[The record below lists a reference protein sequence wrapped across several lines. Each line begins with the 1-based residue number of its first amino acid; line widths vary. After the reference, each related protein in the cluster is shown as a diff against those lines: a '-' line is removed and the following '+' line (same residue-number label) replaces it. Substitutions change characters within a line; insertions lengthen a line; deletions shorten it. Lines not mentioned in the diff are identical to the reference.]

1 MKDKQFVILGGG
13 ISGLSAA
20 YYLKK
25 KIESEGRQD
34 HILLLEEASRVGGS
48 VHSISEKGFI
58 FDGGPRGF
66 LAGGRRTLQLCKDL
80 GIWDQLEVS
89 SDASRIRYIWKEGR
103 LHPLPKG
110 PLDLF
115 TSKVISWRE
124 IKTLLG
130 EYFRRNNASS
140 EDESVADF
148 ITRRFSKD
156 ILDNIVEL
164 LITGIYAGDPK
175 RLSVRSIFPKLRD
188 LEDQYGSIIKGFLKS
203 KKQKS
208 TESFDPEVMAINK
221 RKLVSFKGGMGVL
234 VDALYNDCHSF
245 MECNAEVQSIRFQ
258 DNNRAS
264 ISYEYDGSVKTIE
277 ADHIIFTTPAYVT
290 SNWLKSLSSEL
301 SELLAGIEYAHIH
314 VACLAY
320 HKKVHGYRGFGFL
333 SPRKEKLNILGCIWN
348 EMIFPPFAPSGSVN
362 LTAMYGGA
370 CHPEMQDWT
379 ADQLIS
385 ETLEDLQTTMGISD
399 PPDIVKTFFYDK
411 GIPQY
416 NIGHFDR
423 INRIMEIVKKNP
435 HVSLLGNYING
446 VGINDCV
453 RNSYQFIEDLEI

>member
-13 ISGLSAA
+13 ISGLSVA

-25 KIESEGRQD
+25 KIEDRGRKD
-34 HILLLEEASRVGGS
+34 RVLLLERSPQTGGA
-48 VHSISEKGFI
+48 VHSINEKGFI

-80 GIWDQLEVS
+80 GIWDQIEVS
-89 SDASRIRYIWKEGR
+89 SDASRIRYIWKGGQ

-115 TSKVISWRE
+115 TSKVINWQE

-130 EYFRRNNASS
+130 EYFKRNEAAS

-148 ITRRFSKD
+148 IARRFSKD

-175 RLSVRSIFPKLRD
+175 RLSARSIFPKLKD

-208 TESFDPEVMAINK
+208 TESFDPEVMAVSK

-234 VDALYNDCHSF
+234 VDTLYDKCRSF
-245 MECNAEVQSIRFQ
+245 MKCNAEVQSIHFQ
-258 DNNRAS
+258 DSDKAS
-264 ISYEYDGSVKTIE
+264 IAYKYNESIKTIE
-277 ADHIIFTTPAYVT
+277 ADHVIFTTPAYVT
-290 SNWLKSLSSEL
+290 ASWLKGLSSEL
-301 SELLAGIEYAHIH
+301 SDLLAGIDYAHIH

-320 HKKVHGYRGFGFL
+320 HKKVHDYSGFGFL
-333 SPRKEKLNILGCIWN
+333 SPRKEKLDILGCIWN
-348 EMIFPPFAPSGSVN
+348 DMVFPSFAPKGSVN

-370 CHPEMQDWT
+370 CHPEIKGWT
-379 ADQLIS
+379 EDHLIS
-385 ETLEDLQTTMGISD
+385 ETIKDLQTTMGISD
-399 PPDIVKTFFYDK
+399 PPDIVKTFLYDR

-453 RNSYQFIEDLEI
+453 RNSYQFAEDLEI

>member
-25 KIESEGRQD
+25 KIKDRGRKD
-34 HILLLEEASRVGGS
+34 RVLLLEKAPGVGGY
-48 VHSISEKGFI
+48 VQSINEQGFT

-80 GIWDQLEVS
+80 GIWDQIEVS
-89 SDASRIRYIWKEGR
+89 SDASRIRYIWKEDR

-115 TSKVISWRE
+115 TSKVINWRE
-124 IKTLLG
+124 IKTLMG
-130 EYFRRNNASS
+130 EYFKRNKASS

-175 RLSVRSIFPKLRD
+175 RLSARSIFPKLKD

-203 KKQKS
+203 KKQMS
-208 TESFDPEVMAINK
+208 TESFDPEVMAVSK

-234 VDALYNDCHSF
+234 VDTLYDKCCSF
-245 MECNAEVQSIRFQ
+245 IEYGVEVKSITFQ
-258 DNNRAS
+258 DNYKAS
-264 ISYEYDGSVKTIE
+264 ISYHHNDSIKTIE
-277 ADHIIFTTPAYVT
+277 ADHVIFTTPAYVT
-290 SNWLKSLSSEL
+290 SNWLKGLSSEL
-301 SELLAGIEYAHIH
+301 SDLLAGIDYAHIH

-320 HKKVHGYRGFGFL
+320 HKKVHDFKGFGFL
-333 SPRKEKLNILGCIWN
+333 SPRKEKINILGCIWN
-348 EMIFPPFAPSGSVN
+348 DMVFPSFAPKGSVN

-370 CHPEMQDWT
+370 CHPEIKDWT
-379 ADQLIS
+379 EDQLIS
-385 ETLEDLQTTMGISD
+385 ETLKDLKTTMDIND
-399 PPDIVKTFFYDK
+399 PPDIIKTFLYDR

-423 INRIMEIVKKNP
+423 INKIMEIVKKNP

-453 RNSYQFIEDLEI
+453 RNSYQFIDDLEM